1 MGFDRA
7 AGGGGLC
14 GGAAGGVKQA
24 SASFLKK
31 GCPPGEQ
38 KTFAHWPHGGFASSA
53 QEQKFFGYFFQ
64 KSNFTALD

>member
-1 MGFDRA
+1 
-7 AGGGGLC
+7 
-14 GGAAGGVKQA
+14 VKQA